1 MPNDDPT
8 FPNPV
13 RAMRGSRPYIFKT
26 VGGAIDFV
34 NDGLEDP
41 ERARPH
47 WGQARWVLYEAYPD
61 DAIGMA
67 RPGPDKIKAA
77 EDARLEERG
86 LASRPASA
94 ATLLGQFAT

>member
-8 FPNPV
+8 FVNPV
-13 RAMRGSRPYIFKT
+13 RGMRGSRPYIFKT

-61 DAIGMA
+61 DATGMA

-77 EDARLEERG
+77 EDAFR
-86 LASRPASA
+86 A
-94 ATLLGQFAT
+94 ALKKEGWLVDPPPPPPY